1 MNMPNPAF
9 LIVHLCIPCE
19 TRRTRFN
26 RTAFSWF
33 FAFLGRSLFSMA
45 SGTKIT
51 KQGTLP
57 TDVASSAAQLP
68 SWFSDQYIPTF
79 SSGAAHCFI
88 VSGDV
93 YGTTVQ
99 GMSQVRFI
107 QTVLAKRRL
116 VVAYYN
122 RASGI
127 TFLTDTM
134 KDTALQLIGA
144 NAQTPASANPMAA
157 VLAASGVGAQ
167 ATDADDVFSSSRSPL
182 TALAVL
188 ERLLRSPRAKG
199 QVAVIID
206 FADTLCPQMDKATMS
221 ADDRLLLVT
230 LLSWGQDEGLNACD
244 NPVFLLAR
252 QAVEMHVDLRSSGS
266 GYKLIDIPL
275 PKRSERETYLRWYLK
290 QRQENE
296 KSIALQ
302 EGLTVQELS
311 NLTAGLNLRQIED
324 VLLLA
329 AKSGGVTR
337 TLVKGRK
344 DNIISAEYS
353 QVAEMIDPLPDGF
366 KAIGGMDQLISWF
379 KNELI
384 TPVSQGRTDVPKGV
398 LLVGP
403 PGTGKSFI
411 VRALAKEL
419 GFNAVA
425 LKAENILGGRVG
437 DSERQFRQFRQFCE
451 GLAPVAVF
459 FDEIDQSDMAR
470 RGNGSGN
477 PVASNLFSAML
488 QWMSDETLRG
498 KVIIFFAS
506 NRPDLIDPALL
517 RLGRMDAI
525 IPVLLPDNEA
535 RRGIVLA
542 QARSQL
548 VAVADEA
555 ITAMVEKSKDYS
567 AADLAAVVTKARKLA
582 GREQRSQITLADAEA
597 AIRYMRP
604 QTPQIAE
611 RYTLLAVQAC
621 NDSELLPPP
630 YDILLSD
637 REVLQAKLDEAPAPL
652 PARGERNW

>member
-1 MNMPNPAF
+1 MPS
-9 LIVHLCIPCE
+9 
-19 TRRTRFN
+19 T
-26 RTAFSWF
+26 
-33 FAFLGRSLFSMA
+33 
-45 SGTKIT
+45 TKNA
-51 KQGTLP
+51 KQGTLS
-57 TDVASSAAQLP
+57 TEETSSAAQLP

-88 VSGDV
+88 VSGDI
-93 YGTTVQ
+93 YGATVQ

-122 RASGI
+122 RAVGI
-127 TFLTDTM
+127 TFLTESM
-134 KDTALQLIGA
+134 KDAALQLIGG
-144 NAQTPASANPMAA
+144 NAQPAASANPMAA

-167 ATDADDVFSSSRSPL
+167 PTEAGDVFSSARSPL
-182 TALAVL
+182 AALGVL
-188 ERLLRSPRAKG
+188 GQLLRSPKGKG

-206 FADTLCPQMDKATMS
+206 FADTLCPQMDKWAMS

-244 NPVFLLAR
+244 NPVFLLSRLASDIH
-252 QAVEMHVDLRSSGS
+252 ADLRSSGS
-266 GYKLIDIPL
+266 GYKLIEIPL

-290 QRQENE
+290 QRESNG
-296 KSIALQ
+296 KSIVLQ
-302 EGLTVQELS
+302 EGLTVGELA
-311 NLTAGLNLRQIED
+311 NLTAGLNLRQVED

-344 DNIISAEYS
+344 DSIIAAEYS

-366 KAIGGMDQLISWF
+366 KSIGGMDRLISWF

-384 TPVSQGRTDVPKGV
+384 TPVSQGRTDIPKGV

-411 VRALAKEL
+411 VRALAREI

-425 LKAENILGGRVG
+425 LKAENILGSRVG

-470 RGNGSGN
+470 RGTNSGN

-525 IPVLLPDNEA
+525 IPVLLPDDDA
-535 RRGIVLA
+535 RRGILLA
-542 QARSQL
+542 QARSQSI
-548 VAVADEA
+548 VIADEA
-555 ITAMVEKSKDYS
+555 LTAMVAKSKNYS

-582 GREQRSQITLADAEA
+582 QRSQRSEITLADADA
-597 AIRYMRP
+597 ALQYMRP

-630 YDILLSD
+630 YDTLLSD
-637 REVLQAKLDEAPAPL
+637 RDVLQSRLDEVPAPV

>member
-1 MNMPNPAF
+1 MATTKTSKQTGYSPE
-9 LIVHLCIPCE
+9 E
-19 TRRTRFN
+19 T
-26 RTAFSWF
+26 A
-33 FAFLGRSLFSMA
+33 
-45 SGTKIT
+45 
-51 KQGTLP
+51 
-57 TDVASSAAQLP
+57 SAAQLP
-68 SWFSDQYIPTF
+68 SWFADQYIPTF

-93 YGTTVQ
+93 YGATVQ
-99 GMSQVRFI
+99 GMSQVRFM

-122 RASGI
+122 RAVGI
-127 TFLTDTM
+127 TFLTESM
-134 KDTALQLIGA
+134 KDAALQLIGGSA
-144 NAQTPASANPMAA
+144 RPAAPANPMAA

-167 ATDADDVFSSSRSPL
+167 PTEESDVFGSARSPL
-182 TALAVL
+182 AALGVL
-188 ERLLRSPRAKG
+188 GQLLRAPKGKG

-206 FADTLCPQMDKATMS
+206 FADTLCPQMDKWAMS

-252 QAVEMHVDLRSSGS
+252 QADEMHVDLRSSGS
-266 GYKLIDIPL
+266 GYKLIEIPL
-275 PKRSERETYLRWYLK
+275 PTRSEREAYLRWYFK
-290 QRQENE
+290 QRETNG
-296 KSIALQ
+296 KAIVLQ
-302 EGLTVQELS
+302 EGLAVGELA
-311 NLTAGLNLRQIED
+311 NLTAGLNLRQVED

-344 DNIISAEYS
+344 DAIISAEYS
-353 QVAEMIDPLPDGF
+353 QVAEMIEPLPGGF
-366 KAIGGMDQLISWF
+366 KAIGGMDRLISWF

-384 TPVSQGRTDVPKGV
+384 LPVSQGRTDVPKGI

-403 PGTGKSFI
+403 PGTGKSYI
-411 VRALAKEL
+411 VRALAREI

-425 LKAENILGGRVG
+425 LKAENILGSRVG
-437 DSERQFRQFRQFCE
+437 ESERQFRQFRQFCE

-470 RGNGSGN
+470 RGTNSGN

-498 KVIIFFAS
+498 KIVIVFAS
-506 NRPDLIDPALL
+506 NRPDLIDSALL

-525 IPVLLPDNEA
+525 IPVLLPDDDA
-535 RRGIVLA
+535 RRGILLA
-542 QARSQL
+542 QARSQS
-548 VAVADEA
+548 VVIDEA
-555 ITAMVEKSKDYS
+555 ALAALVTKTRDYS

-582 GREQRSQITLADAEA
+582 QREQRMQIMPADADA
-597 AIRYMRP
+597 ALRYMRP

-630 YDILLSD
+630 YDALLSD
-637 REVLQAKLDEAPAPL
+637 REVLQAKLDEVPTPV
-652 PARGERNW
+652 PARGERSW

>member
-1 MNMPNPAF
+1 MAPTTKNPKQTGF
-9 LIVHLCIPCE
+9 SPEE
-19 TRRTRFN
+19 T
-26 RTAFSWF
+26 TAAARLPGWF
-33 FAFLGRSLFSMA
+33 A
-45 SGTKIT
+45 
-51 KQGTLP
+51 
-57 TDVASSAAQLP
+57 
-68 SWFSDQYIPTF
+68 DQYIPAF

-93 YGTTVQ
+93 YGATVQ
-99 GMSQVRFI
+99 GMSQVRFM

-116 VVAYYN
+116 VVAYYS
-122 RASGI
+122 RAAGI
-127 TFLTDTM
+127 TFLTPTM
-134 KDTALQLIGA
+134 KDEALKLIGGSA
-144 NAQTPASANPMAA
+144 GPAAPANPMAA

-167 ATDADDVFSSSRSPL
+167 PTEAGDVFSSARSPL
-182 TALAVL
+182 VALGVL
-188 ERLLRSPRAKG
+188 ERLLRSPKGKG

-206 FADTLCPQMDKATMS
+206 FADTLCPQMDKWAMS

-252 QAVEMHVDLRSSGS
+252 QAAEIHADLRSSGS
-266 GYKLIDIPL
+266 GYKLIEIPL
-275 PKRSERETYLRWYLK
+275 PTRSEREAYLRWYFK
-290 QRQENE
+290 QRQGDG
-296 KSIALQ
+296 KAITLL
-302 EGLTVQELS
+302 EGLTVEELA
-311 NLTAGLNLRQIED
+311 NLTAGLGVRQIED

-337 TLVKGRK
+337 TLVKARK
-344 DNIISAEYS
+344 DSIIAAEYS

-366 KAIGGMDQLISWF
+366 KAIGGMDRLIAWF
-379 KNELI
+379 ENELI
-384 TPVSQGRTDVPKGV
+384 LPVSQGRTDVPKGV

-403 PGTGKSFI
+403 PGTGKSYI
-411 VRALAKEL
+411 VRALAREI

-425 LKAENILGGRVG
+425 LKAENILGSRVG

-470 RGNGSGN
+470 RGTNSGN

-498 KVIIFFAS
+498 KIVIFFAS

-525 IPVLLPDNEA
+525 IPVLLPDDDA
-535 RRGIVLA
+535 RRSILLA
-542 QARSQL
+542 QARGQSTVIEEEALAAL
-548 VAVADEA
+548 VAK
-555 ITAMVEKSKDYS
+555 TPNYS

-582 GREQRSQITLADAEA
+582 QREQRMQITLADADA
-597 AIRYMRP
+597 ALRYMRP

-611 RYTLLAVQAC
+611 RYTLLAVDAC

-630 YDILLSD
+630 YDTLLSD
-637 REVLQAKLDEAPAPL
+637 REVLQARLDEAPALVPT
-652 PARGERNW
+652 RGERSW